1 MGARYLIV
9 KLKELENIQE
19 DKLKQ
24 QGLELRQG
32 LHHF

>member
-1 MGARYLIV
+1 MVGFDMGARYLIV

-24 QGLELRQG
+24 QGFRS
-32 LHHF
+32 